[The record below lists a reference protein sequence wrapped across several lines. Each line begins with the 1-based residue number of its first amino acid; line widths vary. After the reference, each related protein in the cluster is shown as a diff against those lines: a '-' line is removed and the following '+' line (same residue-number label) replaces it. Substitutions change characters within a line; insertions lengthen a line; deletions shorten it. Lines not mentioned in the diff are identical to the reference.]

1 MLLIVMLLNNFM
13 SLQAQTNNGSP
24 STGSLLKAD
33 TTVATVPIYLIKQAN
48 AKMIERIYLIE
59 INNQQDSII
68 NDYKNLTKEQDIV
81 IDDLQEKIIQVN
93 KINED
98 VNKKYKKEH
107 NKTIVFGSI
116 AGCFA
121 ASTILFCLLNYLK

>member
-1 MLLIVMLLNNFM
+1 M

-24 STGSLLKAD
+24 STGSLSKAD

-68 NDYKNLTKEQDIV
+68 LLKNQYIFEQHKIINDFQKR
-81 IDDLQEKIIQVN
+81 IDDANRINQTIANDLDKQKRRN
-93 KINED
+93 KIMT
-98 VNKKYKKEH
+98 Y
-107 NKTIVFGSI
+107 G
-116 AGCFA
+116 GCGIITA
-121 ASTILFCLLNYLK
+121 LILGLIIK

>member
-1 MLLIVMLLNNFM
+1 M

-24 STGSLLKAD
+24 SKGSLSKID

-68 NDYKNLTKEQDIV
+68 FMKNQYIFEQHKIINDFQKR
-81 IDDLQEKIIQVN
+81 IDDANRINQTIANDLDKQKRRNKIIT
-93 KINED
+93 
-98 VNKKYKKEH
+98 YGG
-107 NKTIVFGSI
+107 GSI
-116 AGCFA
+116 IIAL
-121 ASTILFCLLNYLK
+121 ILGLIIK

>member
-1 MLLIVMLLNNFM
+1 MLLIVMLLSNFM

-24 STGSLLKAD
+24 STGSLLRTD

-68 NDYKNLTKEQDIV
+68 LMKNQYIFEQQKIINDFQKR
-81 IDDLQEKIIQVN
+81 IDDANRINQTIINDLDKQKRRN
-93 KINED
+93 KIMT
-98 VNKKYKKEH
+98 Y
-107 NKTIVFGSI
+107 GGCSI
-116 AGCFA
+116 ITAL
-121 ASTILFCLLNYLK
+121 ILGLIIK

>member
-1 MLLIVMLLNNFM
+1 MLLIVMLLSNFM

-24 STGSLLKAD
+24 STGSLSKAD

-68 NDYKNLTKEQDIV
+68 LMKDQYIFEQQKIINDFQKR
-81 IDDLQEKIIQVN
+81 IDDAN
-93 KINED
+93 KINQ
-98 VNKKYKKEH
+98 
-107 NKTIVFGSI
+107 TIVNDLNKQKRRNKIMTYGSCGI
-116 AGCFA
+116 ITAL
-121 ASTILFCLLNYLK
+121 ILRLIIK

>member
-1 MLLIVMLLNNFM
+1 MLLIVMLLSNFM

-68 NDYKNLTKEQDIV
+68 LMKNQYIFEQQKIINDFQKR
-81 IDDLQEKIIQVN
+81 IDDANRINQTIADDLDKQKRRN
-93 KINED
+93 KIMT
-98 VNKKYKKEH
+98 YGG
-107 NKTIVFGSI
+107 GSVII
-116 AGCFA
+116 AL
-121 ASTILFCLLNYLK
+121 ILGLIIK